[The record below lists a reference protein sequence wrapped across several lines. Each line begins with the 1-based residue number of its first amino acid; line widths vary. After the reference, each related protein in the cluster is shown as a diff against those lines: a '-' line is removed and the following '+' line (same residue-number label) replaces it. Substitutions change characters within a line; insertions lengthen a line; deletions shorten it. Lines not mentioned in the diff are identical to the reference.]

1 MIKFNN
7 ERCITLRVTKVQI
20 TGNGKQYAETLLSSI
35 PMEKF
40 SKKKIWNDY
49 RVLDRKFKQNSG
61 E

>member
-7 ERCITLRVTKVQI
+7 ESCITLRVTKVQI
-20 TGNGKQYAETLLSSI
+20 TGNGKQYAETLLSSL